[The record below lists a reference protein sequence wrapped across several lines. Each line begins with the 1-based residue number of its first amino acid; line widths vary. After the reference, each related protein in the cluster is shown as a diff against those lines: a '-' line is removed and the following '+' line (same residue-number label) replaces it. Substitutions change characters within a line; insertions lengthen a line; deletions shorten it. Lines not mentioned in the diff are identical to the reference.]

1 MIAVAILAEFLKNYK
16 LLLYIIVGI
25 STLYR
30 EVEWN
35 LINFLSSFSIFRTLF
50 KSSYQSSSVQRAIA
64 NRAKEYYEK
73 GNIVYQSR
81 IPLLMIFFFSIVI
94 LLWTKKTRMSRSR
107 TPKNVCLH
115 IDTFWRLRISVTPTS
130 CFYERYLKFCCLL
143 SYSYL
148 FLILFD
154 KANDWINHTIFTKLV
169 LAGIFLI
176 AFSIPL
182 YQQRQLISEM
192 ALWFGNFF
200 TLIPLK
206 ELGNT

>member
-16 LLLYIIVGI
+16 LLLYIIVGV

-81 IPLLMIFFFSIVI
+81 IPLLMIFFFSIIV
-94 LLWTKKTRMSRSR
+94 LLWTKN
-107 TPKNVCLH
+107 KNVTKSYPKMYACILILLAIANFGH
-115 IDTFWRLRISVTPTS
+115 ADFV
-130 CFYERYLKFCCLL
+130 FYERYLKFCCLL

-176 AFSIPL
+176 AFCIPL